1 MPERLFGCIRCPVDV
16 AMKPHDAFEQKGEN
30 GRRRMDSVC
39 RDCRR
44 AEAEE
49 RERRAQKRQS
59 TKTIDGV
66 LMRRCSGAHHDGDRW
81 LPLDGEHF
89 APSIRNPDGSVKRYD
104 YRCKACRSAYVTAYD
119 KRMRRDPIKGPEYR
133 AKRNAVQDSFR
144 HRNPELARA
153 YGQAWKRRLKADPVR
168 YAAYLADQRI
178 NYRLRR
184 ERAGQPVKARGSGS
198 AVGAHRAPNGRCA
211 DRDGRPVEPLALW
224 YEALRAQDHRDADEI
239 AAVMQVNERILNR
252 IERREYPRVTLA
264 VADALV
270 WGYGRPVHIPAERVE
285 RLREQIEEHWRS
297 APGNGERL
305 IGYLTD
311 AERIAHLAGAVVDR
325 VEDLWL
331 DLAQ

>member
-30 GRRRMDSVC
+30 GRKRMDSIC

-49 RERRAQKRQS
+49 RERRARERQA
-59 TKTIDGV
+59 TKMVDGV
-66 LMRRCSGAHHDGDRW
+66 LMRRCSGAHHEGDRW
-81 LPLDGEHF
+81 LPLDDSRF
-89 APSIRNPDGSVKRYD
+89 AASARHPDGSVKRYD

-119 KRMRRDPIKGPEYR
+119 KRMRSDPVKGPGYR
-133 AKRNAVQDSFR
+133 ARRNAMQDSFR
-144 HRNPELARA
+144 ARHPELARA
-153 YGQAWKRRLKADPVR
+153 YGRAWKRRLKADAVR

-178 NYRLRR
+178 NYKLRR
-184 ERAGQPVKARGSGS
+184 ERAGLPVKARGSGS
-198 AVGAHRAPNGRCA
+198 AVGAHREPSGRGA
-211 DRDGRPVEPLALW
+211 DLDGRPVEPLALW
-224 YEALRAQDHRDADEI
+224 YAALRAQDRREVDEI

-252 IERREYPRVTLA
+252 IARREYPRVTLA

-270 WGYGRPVHIPAERVE
+270 WGYGRPVHIPADMVE
-285 RLREQIEEHWRS
+285 RLRGQIEEHWRS

-311 AERIAHLAGAVVDR
+311 AEQIAHLAGAVVDR
-325 VEDLWL
+325 VEDLWPA
-331 DLAQ
+331 LAD